1 MEYAYEWV
9 ETEGLFPIKIIYH
22 VSDEAGYIPNHWHES
37 IEISYVLS
45 GKIEEVYVDGR
56 TYTSREGDI
65 VVINS
70 NSIHSFT
77 VDRGTG
83 RKAISVFLPPELLKE
98 KGVKIDEVAFDCVSV
113 GELDEDRLQQLHK
126 LRLIL
131 DKMTDA
137 YLSREKDPFSYV
149 KITALSY
156 ELLYVLLKYFQVPK
170 ERHPN
175 IHSKKHLDRLAQIF
189 DYIKENYHQKLSL
202 TMIADEFGITS
213 EYLSRFFTKHIG
225 VTLLHYINAV
235 RLEFAHRDLVNTDLS
250 ILEIALKNGFPNEKS
265 FNRVFKSVYKLAP
278 SQYRRESKVPN
289 QELTFF

>member
-9 ETEGLFPIKIIYH
+9 ETDGLYPIKIIYH

-45 GKIEEVYVDGR
+45 GKIDEIYVDGR
-56 TYTSREGDI
+56 TYTSREGDL

-83 RKAISVFLPPELLKE
+83 RKAISVFIPPELLRE
-98 KGVKIDEVAFDCVSV
+98 KGIKIDEVAFNCVSV
-113 GELDEDRLQQLHK
+113 GERDEDRLQQLQE
-126 LRLIL
+126 LRGIL
-131 DKMTDA
+131 DQLTDV
-137 YLSREKDPFSYV
+137 YLSREKDAFSNV
-149 KITALSY
+149 KITGLSY
-156 ELLYVLLKYFQVPK
+156 ELLYLLLKYFQVPK
-170 ERHPN
+170 ESHPN

-235 RLEFAHRDLVNTDLS
+235 RLEYAHRDLVNTDLS

>member
-9 ETEGLFPIKIIYH
+9 ETDGLFPIKIIYH

-83 RKAISVFLPPELLKE
+83 RKAISIFIPPELLKE

-113 GELDEDRLQQLHK
+113 GERDEDRLQQLHE
-126 LRLIL
+126 LRMIL

-137 YLSREKDPFSYV
+137 YLSREKDHFSYV

-189 DYIKENYHQKLSL
+189 DYIKENYQQKLSL

>member
-9 ETEGLFPIKIIYH
+9 ETDGLFPIKIIYH

-83 RKAISVFLPPELLKE
+83 RKAISVFIPPELLRE

-113 GELDEDRLQQLHK
+113 GERDEDRLQQLHE
-126 LRLIL
+126 LRMIL

-137 YLSREKDPFSYV
+137 YLSREKDHFSYV

-189 DYIKENYHQKLSL
+189 DYIKENYQQKLSL

>member
-9 ETEGLFPIKIIYH
+9 ETEGHFPIKIIYH
-22 VSDEAGYIPNHWHES
+22 ESDEAGYIPNHWHES

-45 GKIEEVYVDGR
+45 GKIEEIYVDGR

-77 VDRGTG
+77 GERGTG
-83 RKAISVFLPPELLKE
+83 LEAITVFIPPELLRE
-98 KGVKIDEVAFDCVSV
+98 KGVKIDEVAFDCVSI
-113 GELDEDRLQQLHK
+113 GERDEDRLQHLHELRMVLDQL
-126 LRLIL
+126 
-131 DKMTDA
+131 TDA
-137 YLSREKDPFSYV
+137 YLNREKEHFSYV

-170 ERHPN
+170 ESQPN

-189 DYIKENYHQKLSL
+189 NYIKENYQQKLSL
-202 TMIADEFGITS
+202 TMIADEFGITA

-235 RLEFAHRDLVNTDLS
+235 RLEYAHRDLVNTDLS